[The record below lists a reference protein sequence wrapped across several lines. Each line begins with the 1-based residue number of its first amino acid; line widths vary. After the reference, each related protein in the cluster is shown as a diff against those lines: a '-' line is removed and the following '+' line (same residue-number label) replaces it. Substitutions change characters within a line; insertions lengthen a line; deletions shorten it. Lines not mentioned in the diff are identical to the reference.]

1 MELISIVLLC
11 VVLWNQYQLYKK
23 MDSIQDIVTDYPEIE
38 KMINK
43 YKAKGKKAEYDRESS
58 LVVVYD
64 S

>member
-43 YKAKGKKAEYDRESS
+43 YKAEGKKVEYDRESG
-58 LVVVYD
+58 LVIVYN